1 MTAENFNC
9 HLASTTIVAQTYS
22 EEKRTSA
29 MDSDCRQILRE
40 LEALFSRDEELQE
53 IADINKMAREI
64 AVQSAN
70 AVADSQEEVKSK
82 IGNLLYI
89 FFVFSGFIRVDRCN
103 KREGSR
109 DNGTT

>member
-1 MTAENFNC
+1 
-9 HLASTTIVAQTYS
+9 
-22 EEKRTSA
+22 

-82 IGNLLYI
+82 IGYCALFLFLSI
-89 FFVFSGFIRVDRCN
+89 TVSSGLTAAISAKEAEIMAPPKVHWCFEKHI
-103 KREGSR
+103 
-109 DNGTT
+109 TY